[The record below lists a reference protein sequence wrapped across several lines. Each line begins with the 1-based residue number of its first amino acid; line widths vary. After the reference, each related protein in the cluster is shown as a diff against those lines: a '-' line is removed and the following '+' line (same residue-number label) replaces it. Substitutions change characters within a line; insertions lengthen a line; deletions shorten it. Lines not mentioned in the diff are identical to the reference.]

1 MCTHTPLHLSQNE
14 VDSTLTKH
22 KRVLGKITLVSF
34 RCLGK
39 ASLFKKKK
47 KKNALRE
54 CDQMSY
60 CANAATEKRQGER
73 EREREKRKKKPK
85 SYAFSII

>member
-39 ASLFKKKK
+39 ASFFKKKK
-47 KKNALRE
+47 KNTLRE

-73 EREREKRKKKPK
+73 ERERERRERKSQSPMP
-85 SYAFSII
+85 FQ

>member
-14 VDSTLTKH
+14 VDSTLIKH
-22 KRVLGKITLVSF
+22 KRVLGKITLVTF

-39 ASLFKKKK
+39 ASLFK

-85 SYAFSII
+85 SYALSII